1 MIKNSYIY
9 RAISIIFLIVFIP
22 VLFLIYFF
30 GNNMEYHLACK
41 NTTLYSNGIILI
53 FVMAFILIAFL
64 GFYLFKN
71 IKMDKKLSMIVTGV
85 LGLLFVGFYFV
96 NLEICK
102 CIWLE
107 QQWDIG
113 CVVGGA
119 LKLSLGEPL
128 SEQYNGSYFSL
139 YPNNVPITYILYQIY
154 ELANSMENFTYW
166 NEFAWIISICI
177 LISVAGFLTCITVK
191 KVTNNLFVT
200 FITLLLYVIFFTLSP
215 WKTAPYTDMF
225 GILAP
230 VCCLCL
236 YVYSCYAK
244 NKVLKYILWF
254 FSLFIGIL
262 SALIKITILI
272 VPIAII
278 LLDFLRDIL
287 QIKKQWKGFLLKV
300 FFAFLLF
307 MVYLGYKEY
316 IYDKVGY
323 VYDENAAVT
332 YHHYLLMG
340 LNEENNGSYNSDM
353 VAFHGQFMTPEE
365 RISAQNE
372 RIVNNLTEKGFWGY
386 IKFAYTKLVMTF
398 NDGAFGWGREGQFTY
413 NLYPSFGD
421 EKLTLLLRDFFWPGY
436 LYSGQFNTISQF
448 VWLLIISLVPGICI
462 TKKIFIS
469 NQDKHVVAVILLA
482 IVGVIFY
489 QILFESRARY
499 LLCFVPVFI
508 VAAGIGIGQYY
519 EVIREFIVKIR
530 EKVAHKK

>member
-1 MIKNSYIY
+1 MMKNSYIY
-9 RAISIIFLIVFIP
+9 RSISIIFLIAFLP
-22 VLFLIYFF
+22 VLFLIYLF
-30 GNNMEYHLACK
+30 GNNMEYNLACK
-41 NTTLYSNGIILI
+41 NTTLYGNGIILI
-53 FVMAFILIAFL
+53 FVIIFLLIAFF
-64 GFYLFKN
+64 GFYLFRN
-71 IKMDKKLSMIVTGV
+71 VKMDKKLSMIVTGV
-85 LGLLFVGFYFV
+85 LGLLFVGLYFI

-119 LKLSLGEPL
+119 LKLSIGEPL

-139 YPNNVPITYILYQIY
+139 YPNNVPITYLLYRIY
-154 ELANSMENFTYW
+154 ELANGIESFPYW
-166 NEFAWIISICI
+166 NEFAWIIAICI
-177 LISVAGFLTCITVK
+177 LISIAGFLTCITVK
-191 KVTNNLFVT
+191 KVTNNLFSVLIS
-200 FITLLLYVIFFTLSP
+200 FLLYMAFCMLSP

-236 YVYSCYAK
+236 YVYSYYAK
-244 NKVLKYILWF
+244 NKILKHILWF
-254 FSLFIGIL
+254 LSIFIGVI

-272 VPIAII
+272 VPIAIV
-278 LLDFLRDIL
+278 LLDFFKDIL
-287 QIKKQWKGFLLKV
+287 QIKKQWKCLLLKIL
-300 FFAFLLF
+300 FIFLSF
-307 MVYLGYKEY
+307 MAYLGYKEY
-316 IYDKVGY
+316 IYDEVGY

-340 LNEENNGSYNSDM
+340 LNDENNGSYNSEI
-353 VAFHGQFMTPEE
+353 VAFHGQFTTPDE
-365 RISAQNE
+365 RIPAQIE
-372 RIVNNLTEKGFWGY
+372 KIVNDLTQKSFFGY
-386 IKFAYTKLVMTF
+386 IKFVYTKLVMTF

-413 NLYPSFGD
+413 NSYPSFSD
-421 EKLTLLLRDFFWPGY
+421 ENTTLILRDFFWPNY

-448 VWLLIISLVPGICI
+448 IWLLIISLIPGICI
-462 TKKIFIS
+462 TVEKFLQNKE
-469 NQDKHVVAVILLA
+469 KHIIAVILLA

-519 EVIREFIVKIR
+519 EVFKTFIVKLK